1 MLSAKQMGI
10 KIGGIRKSSEAIR
23 KNVHEVLCNAAGYAF
38 LDGDVT
44 FFTRLIDATTG
55 VNQKRIQRWIRGN
68 GLATWSKEKNQ
79 YVVNKAARKEAQEQ
93 YDDAHA
99 YCVHLFTEVDQWFI
113 DPPKVDAGEPK
124 PFDPK
129 GAAATFF
136 KKHPEH
142 LEAFIAALSTYRAEA
157 SILSIAAE

>member
-23 KNVHEVLCNAAGYAF
+23 KNVHEVLCNAAGYAYQ
-38 LDGDVT
+38 DGDVT
-44 FFTRLIDATTG
+44 YFTRLIEATTG
-55 VNQKRIQRWIRGN
+55 VNQGRITRWIRAN

-79 YVVNKAARKEAQEQ
+79 YVVNKAARKEAQAE

-113 DPPKVDAGEPK
+113 DPPKVDKEEK
-124 PFDPK
+124 PFDAK
-129 GAAATFF
+129 GAAAAFF

-142 LEAFIAALSTYRAEA
+142 LEAMIAALSTYRAEA